1 MRFNNSKAKKW
12 VPVLYF
18 LLLLL
23 VLGAIFYALVIDK
36 EFEELKYWN
45 FIPVIL
51 LIIIITIYTTAKYF
65 EFDSDGNVLT
75 FINKGLFISDY
86 INYREQRA
94 EFPKEK
100 LSAYKLQNYFIFSYL
115 NIYIKSKGSTVKRV
129 RFNIS
134 LLGQKKKNALKSSL
148 DKVIKHNKEI
158 S

>member
-18 LLLLL
+18 LLLFLA
-23 VLGAIFYALVIDK
+23 LGAIFYALVIDK

-45 FIPVIL
+45 FIPVVL
-51 LIIIITIYTTAKYF
+51 LILMITIYVTAKYF

-100 LSAYKLQNYFIFSYL
+100 LSAYKLQHFLVFSYL
-115 NIYIKSKGSTVKRV
+115 NIYIKSKGNSIKRV

-134 LLGQKKKNALKSSL
+134 LLGSRKKNALKSSL
-148 DKVIKHNKEI
+148 DKVIKQNKEV